1 MIIRKGVRKMNKKL
15 LHLILFL
22 VFPFLV
28 LGLLPLLI
36 VLPLI
41 LPPLVVLFPGLLLI
55 VAMVLTGFSGDKRDS
70 KSL

>member
-1 MIIRKGVRKMNKKL
+1 MNKKL